1 MKKLLLIIFLTISV
15 LLPDYHALAQPDW
28 KAQDEWKVQKGRK
41 AHEKPKTQERLGT
54 QERPRAQEERKT
66 QERLKFN
73 EGWQPR
79 NGLRDGRCPYGDYYP
94 GPREGRYG
102 ARKAVRTEGE
112 ARNILRRYFS
122 PRKATIGDIKEKDWF
137 FEAEIKDRNNRP
149 VDRVIIDK
157 RTGRIRSIY

>member
-1 MKKLLLIIFLTISV
+1 MKKILLTIFLTIS
-15 LLPDYHALAQPDW
+15 LLVPAYHALAQPEW
-28 KAQDEWKVQKGRK
+28 EAQEEWKVQKGQK
-41 AHEKPKTQERLGT
+41 A
-54 QERPRAQEERKT
+54 QERPKAQEEWRAQERWKS
-66 QERLKFN
+66 Q
-73 EGWQPR
+73 EGWKAQ
-79 NGLRDGRCPYGDYYP
+79 NGWKGGRCPYGDYYP

-112 ARNILRRYFS
+112 ARNILRMYFS
-122 PRKATIGDIKEKDWF
+122 PRKATVGEIKERNWF

>member
-1 MKKLLLIIFLTISV
+1 MISEGSAPPEIRKYFGAMKKV
-15 LLPDYHALAQPDW
+15 LLAIILMIFILIPNYRALAMDGW
-28 KAQDEWKVQKGRK
+28 KDG
-41 AHEKPKTQERLGT
+41 
-54 QERPRAQEERKT
+54 
-66 QERLKFN
+66 N
-73 EGWQPR
+73 GWR
-79 NGLRDGRCPYGDYYP
+79 GGKYTYGDYYP

-112 ARNILRRYFS
+112 ARTILLRYFS
-122 PRKATIGDIKEKDWF
+122 PHKATVGEIRERNWF

>member
-1 MKKLLLIIFLTISV
+1 MSLKLMKKILLTIFLTIS
-15 LLPDYHALAQPDW
+15 LLVPAYYALAQPEW
-28 KAQDEWKVQKGRK
+28 KAQEGWKVQKGQK
-41 AHEKPKTQERLGT
+41 AKERPKAKEEWKAQERWKS
-54 QERPRAQEERKT
+54 Q
-66 QERLKFN
+66 
-73 EGWQPR
+73 EGWKAQ
-79 NGLRDGRCPYGDYYP
+79 NGWKGSRYPYGDYYP

-122 PRKATIGDIKEKDWF
+122 PREATIGEIKERNWF